1 MSFRGLTSLTP
12 SYVQKN
18 LVTHFREFY
27 LFGEFREVSGGDGGV
42 RYSIVAGDIMVEV
55 EEMVEVVVPGEQAPV
70 ASSEVV

>member
-1 MSFRGLTSLTP
+1 MGDNGEGLLISSGVADLI
-12 SYVQKN
+12 
-18 LVTHFREFY
+18 LVKPELS